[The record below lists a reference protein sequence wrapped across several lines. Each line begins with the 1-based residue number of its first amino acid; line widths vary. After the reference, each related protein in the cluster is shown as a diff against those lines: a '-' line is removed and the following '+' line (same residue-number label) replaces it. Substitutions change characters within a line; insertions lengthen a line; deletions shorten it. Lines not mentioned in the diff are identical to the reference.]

1 MKVLAV
7 LPPSPWMEINIVAT
21 LRRYYA
27 ANLEVFHYP
36 GMGELGS
43 RQWRTQ
49 RDELNE
55 SLLRLARDLHSAG
68 RLDLIFCIVYDDFL
82 RVDTAK
88 RLRALNVPMVN
99 YHIDMVFQWYRVIRS
114 APYFDVLAVAQ
125 SANAE
130 RLAPYNPNIEH
141 MPMAANP
148 DFYCQRAALLPAYQ
162 HGVSF
167 VGSFNPHRRAWLA
180 ECVKRGVK
188 PVVYGQGWLDG
199 KPTDRSFKWD
209 LYKVAHDLRFYAVP
223 RWRAEGIRSLT
234 GPITRKVAR
243 KFPLDGLA
251 GVDYRGA
258 CDADALPVIFRSSYV
273 NLGFSDTGW
282 HNKKQVLPSGMLQ
295 VRLRDFEVPM
305 SGGFYLVQEVPEHRD
320 YYVIGKEIETWSEPE
335 ELIDKVTFYSR
346 SEEAAQRIR
355 EAGQKR
361 ALENH
366 TWRHRFDRL
375 FVRLRSVGRLS

>member
-1 MKVLAV
+1 MNVLAV

-27 ANLEVFHYP
+27 TSLEVFHYP

-43 RQWRTQ
+43 RQWRAQ

-55 SLLRLARDLHSAG
+55 SLLRRARDLHSAG

-82 RVDTAK
+82 RIDTAK

-130 RLAPYNPNIEH
+130 RLAPYNPNIEY

-199 KPTDRSFKWD
+199 KPTWGSFKWD
-209 LYKVAHDLRFYAVP
+209 LYKVVHDLRFYAVP

-243 KFPLDGLA
+243 TFPLDSLA
-251 GVDYRGA
+251 GIDYRGT
-258 CDADALPVIFRSSYV
+258 CDDNALPAIFRSSYV

-282 HNKKQVLPSGMLQ
+282 HSKKQVLPSGMLQ

-320 YYVIGKEIETWSEPE
+320 YYVIGKEIETWSRPE
-335 ELIDKVTFYSR
+335 ELVDKIMFYTANQ
-346 SEEAAQRIR
+346 AAAERIR
-355 EAGQKR
+355 ACGQQR
-361 ALENH
+361 ALQEH

-375 FVRLRSVGRLS
+375 FRRLFSRGKS